1 MVKKKFLE
9 DQIAEKREILQKL
22 SAKASQL
29 QTYNARVESH
39 LQDSDHEE
47 NYPTLICMRGSPF
60 KNIPK
65 RILAVLTDL
74 DNNPAAA
81 SATECIPLYL
91 VSYKQDYEKNFYSPS
106 IVPGF
111 ILELM
116 DLNHMIFQF
125 YDMSNKREVL
135 NYHSKEIIKAVTE
148 LEDKLKVAENELD
161 QLTSQIPFNLWLIT
175 FTLV

>member
-1 MVKKKFLE
+1 
-9 DQIAEKREILQKL
+9 
-22 SAKASQL
+22 
-29 QTYNARVESH
+29 
-39 LQDSDHEE
+39 
-47 NYPTLICMRGSPF
+47 MRGSPF

-81 SATECIPLYL
+81 TATECIPLYL

-116 DLNHMIFQF
+116 DLNQMIFEF
-125 YDMSNKREVL
+125 YDMSNKREAL
-135 NYHSKEIIKAVTE
+135 SYHSKETLIS
-148 LEDKLKVAENELD
+148 LNELKG
-161 QLTSQIPFNLWLIT
+161 
-175 FTLV
+175 